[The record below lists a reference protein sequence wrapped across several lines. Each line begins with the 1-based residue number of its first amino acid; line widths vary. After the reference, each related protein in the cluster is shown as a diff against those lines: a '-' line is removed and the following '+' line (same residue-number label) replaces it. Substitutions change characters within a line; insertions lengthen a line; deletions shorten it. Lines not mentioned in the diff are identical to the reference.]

1 MKILI
6 ADDDVISCRALQKQ
20 AEEWG
25 YKVYTAHN
33 GEDAW
38 KIIRKNKIRLAVLD
52 WKMPK
57 MDGAEVCKKIRKHY
71 EEHHARYTY
80 IIMLTARS
88 LKEERV
94 RGLAAGIDDY
104 MTKPASLVELKIRLK
119 NGERILQLEDNR
131 INLASFDGLTLVWN
145 RSKIL
150 EFFEEELERG
160 RRDGRPTGIIMAD
173 IDNFKAVNDT
183 YGHFIGD
190 KVLVEVTT
198 RLKNSIR
205 RYDKIGR
212 FGGDEILIVLSNCR
226 QDQLEQITDRLR
238 QSVCIKEVKTK
249 AGPIKTSV
257 SLGAISSEAAPHAT
271 SSYLLQASD
280 KALYKAKREGRNK
293 QVIGR
298 VFKKAASQATA
309 S

>member
-6 ADDDVISCRALQKQ
+6 AEDDVISCRALQNQ

-25 YKVYTAHN
+25 YTVYTAHN

-38 KIIRKNKIRLAVLD
+38 KIIKENDIRMAVLD

-57 MDGAEVCKKIRKHY
+57 MDGTEICRKIRKHY
-71 EEHHARYTY
+71 EEHHTRYIY

-88 LKEERV
+88 LKEERI

-104 MTKPASLVELKIRLK
+104 MTKPASFVELKIRLK
-119 NGERILQLEDNR
+119 NGERIIQLEDNR
-131 INLASFDGLTLVWN
+131 INLASFDGLTKVWN
-145 RSKIL
+145 RNKIL

-160 RRDGRPTGIIMAD
+160 RRDSRPTGIIMAD
-173 IDNFKAVNDT
+173 IDNFKTVNDT

-198 RLKNSIR
+198 RLKSSIR

-212 FGGDEILIVLSNCR
+212 YGGDEIMIVLSNCR
-226 QDQLEQITDRLR
+226 QGQLEQIADRLR
-238 QSVCIKEVKTK
+238 RSVCKKEVKTK
-249 AGPIKTSV
+249 AGAIKTSV
-257 SLGAISSEAAPHAT
+257 SLGAISSEMAPRTT
-271 SSYLLQASD
+271 SSFLLQASD
-280 KALYKAKREGRNK
+280 NALYKAKKEGRNK
-293 QVIGR
+293 LIIASAI
-298 VFKKAASQATA
+298 KKTVSEVLAS
-309 S
+309 